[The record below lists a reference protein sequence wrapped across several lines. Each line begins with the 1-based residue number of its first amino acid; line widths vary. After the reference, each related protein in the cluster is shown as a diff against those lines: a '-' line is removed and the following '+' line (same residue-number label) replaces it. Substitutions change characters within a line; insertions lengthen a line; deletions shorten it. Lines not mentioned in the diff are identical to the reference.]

1 LTCLPP
7 VAIVPNLSR
16 QSLKMDTIKGIKGVK
31 DILPEETPRWRFIED
46 AARRWA
52 LCYGYQ
58 EIRIPIFELTA
69 LFARSIGSTTDIVEK
84 EMYTFPDRDGTSL
97 TLRPE
102 GTAGTVRAFIEHNRA
117 ADPLPQKYFYL
128 GPMFR
133 HERPQAG
140 RLRQFHQFGVESFG
154 TSDPRA
160 DIEVI
165 ALLWRLL
172 SDLALPALTL
182 EINSLGTSGDRAAY
196 KPILL
201 AFLKQQESH
210 LCANCRRRMDT
221 NPLRALDC
229 KVPDCRA
236 ATESAPRLTDHLSP
250 EARIH
255 FDQVLAGLEAN
266 GIPYRLNPRLV
277 RGLDYYCLTSFEIT
291 STHLG
296 AQNAVGAGGRYDGLV
311 ETLGGPSVP
320 AVGFAL
326 GLERV
331 SLMLPETASSSLQ
344 ECLYYVAAFG
354 VSGTKLGLVLLD
366 ELRRIGLSAQCDY
379 RATTLKTHLRQA
391 DRSRCRFAIL
401 LGDDEAAR
409 GSVILRDLDS
419 KAQEELPLAGLS
431 PLLKARTASF

>member
-1 LTCLPP
+1 
-7 VAIVPNLSR
+7 
-16 QSLKMDTIKGIKGVK
+16 MDSIKAIKGVK

-52 LCYGYQ
+52 RCYGYQ
-58 EIRIPIFELTA
+58 EIRIPIFEFTA
-69 LFARSIGSTTDIVEK
+69 LFARSIGSATDIVEK

-172 SDLALPALTL
+172 SDLALPDLTL
-182 EINSLGTSGDRAAY
+182 EINSLGTSGDRTAY

-201 AFLKQQESH
+201 GFLSQHKSL
-210 LCANCRRRMDT
+210 LCENCRRRMDT
-221 NPLRALDC
+221 NPLRVLDC
-229 KVPDCRA
+229 KVPGCQA
-236 ATESAPRLTDHLSP
+236 ATASAPKLTDHLSS
-250 EARIH
+250 EARTH
-255 FDQVLAGLEAN
+255 FDQVLAGLFAL
-266 GIPYRLNPRLV
+266 GVPYTLNPRLV
-277 RGLDYYCLTSFEIT
+277 RGLDYYCFTSFEIT

-311 ETLGGPSVP
+311 ETLGGPSIP
-320 AVGFAL
+320 AVGFAV

-331 SLMLPETASSSLQ
+331 SLMLPNTSSSLRND
-344 ECLYYVAAFG
+344 CLYYVAAFG
-354 VSGTKLGLVLLD
+354 EKGTDLGLVLLD
-366 ELRRIGLSAQCDY
+366 ELRRAGLSVQSDY
-379 RATTLKTHLRQA
+379 RATTLKAHLRQA
-391 DRSRCRFAIL
+391 DRSKCRYAIF
-401 LGDDEAAR
+401 LGDDEAVR
-409 GSVILRDLDS
+409 GSIILRDLES
-419 KAQEELPLAGLS
+419 KAQEELPLEGLTS
-431 PLLKARTASF
+431 LLKTRTFSS

>member
-1 LTCLPP
+1 
-7 VAIVPNLSR
+7 
-16 QSLKMDTIKGIKGVK
+16 MDTIKGIKGVK
-31 DILPEETPRWRFIED
+31 DILPDETPRWRLIED

-52 LCYGYQ
+52 RCYGYQ

-69 LFARSIGSTTDIVEK
+69 LFARSIGSATDIVEK

-117 ADPLPQKYFYL
+117 ADPLPQKYFYI

-165 ALLWRLL
+165 ALLWHLL
-172 SDLALPALTL
+172 SDLALPDLTL
-182 EINSLGTSGDRAAY
+182 EINSLGSSGDRTRY

-201 AFLKQQESH
+201 TFLSQQKSL
-210 LCANCRRRMDT
+210 LCENCRRRMDT
-221 NPLRALDC
+221 NPLRVLDC
-229 KVPDCRA
+229 KVPNCRS
-236 ATESAPRLTDHLSP
+236 ATESAPKLTDHLSA

-255 FDQVLAGLEAN
+255 FDQVLAGLLAI
-266 GIPYRLNPRLV
+266 GVPYRLNPRLV

-311 ETLGGPSVP
+311 ETLGGPSIP
-320 AVGFAL
+320 AVGFAV

-331 SLMLPETASSSLQ
+331 SLMLPKTSSSLLN

-354 VSGTKLGLVLLD
+354 EEGAKFGLVLLD
-366 ELRRIGLSAQCDY
+366 ELRKAGLPAQCDY
-379 RATTLKTHLRQA
+379 RAATLKAHLRQA
-391 DRSRCRFAIL
+391 DRSKCRYAIL
-401 LGDDEAAR
+401 LGDDEAIR
-409 GSVILRDLDS
+409 GSVILRNLES
-419 KAQEELPLAGLS
+419 KAQEGLPLAGLTS
-431 PLLKARTASF
+431 LLKTRTFSP

>member
-1 LTCLPP
+1 
-7 VAIVPNLSR
+7 
-16 QSLKMDTIKGIKGVK
+16 MDTIKGIKGVK

-46 AARRWA
+46 TARRWA

-69 LFARSIGSTTDIVEK
+69 LFARSIGAATDIVEK

-117 ADPLPQKYFYL
+117 ADPLPQKYFYF

-154 TSDPRA
+154 TSDPRT

-172 SDLALPALTL
+172 SDLALPDLTL
-182 EINSLGTSGDRAAY
+182 EINSLGSSGDRAAY
-196 KPILL
+196 KPTLL
-201 AFLKQQESH
+201 AFLRQQESR

-229 KVPDCRA
+229 KVPDCRT

-250 EARIH
+250 ESRTH
-255 FDQVLAGLEAN
+255 FDQVLEGLAAI
-266 GIPYRLNPRLV
+266 GVPYRLNPRLV

-311 ETLGGPSVP
+311 ETLGGPSIP
-320 AVGFAL
+320 AIGFAV

-331 SLMLPETASSSLQ
+331 SLMLPETSTSSLHK
-344 ECLYYVAAFG
+344 CLYYVAAFG
-354 VSGTKLGLVLLD
+354 GNGTKLGLVLLD

-379 RATTLKTHLRQA
+379 RATTLKAHLRQA
-391 DRSRCRFAIL
+391 DRSKCRYAIL

-409 GSVILRDLDS
+409 GSVVLRNLES
-419 KAQEELPLAGLS
+419 KAQEELPLTGLS
-431 PLLKARTASF
+431 ALLKSRTSSL

>member
-1 LTCLPP
+1 MNT
-7 VAIVPNLSR
+7 
-16 QSLKMDTIKGIKGVK
+16 MDTIKGIKGVK

-69 LFARSIGSTTDIVEK
+69 LFARSIGAETDIVEK

-117 ADPLPQKYFYL
+117 TDPLPQKYFYI

-140 RLRQFHQFGVESFG
+140 RLRQFHQFGAESFG

-160 DIEVI
+160 DIEII

-172 SDLALPALTL
+172 SDLSLPELTL
-182 EINSLGTSGDRAAY
+182 EINSLGSSGDRAAY

-201 AFLKQQESH
+201 KFLSQQKSL
-210 LCANCRRRMDT
+210 LCANCRRRMET
-221 NPLRALDC
+221 NPLRVLDC
-229 KVPDCRA
+229 KVADCRA
-236 ATESAPRLTDHLSP
+236 ATESAPRLTNHLSP
-250 EARIH
+250 EARTH
-255 FDQVLAGLEAN
+255 FDHVLAGLTSI

-291 STHLG
+291 STQLG

-331 SLMLPETASSSLQ
+331 SLMLPEASMPSSHQ
-344 ECLYYVAAFG
+344 FLYYVASFG
-354 VSGTKLGLVLLD
+354 DQGTKLGLVLLD
-366 ELRRIGLSAQCDY
+366 ELRSVGISAHCDY
-379 RATTLKTHLRQA
+379 RASTLKAHLRQA
-391 DRSRCRFAIL
+391 DRSRCRYAIL
-401 LGDDEAAR
+401 LGDDEATR
-409 GSVILRDLDS
+409 GSVILRNLES

-431 PLLKARTASF
+431 SVLKSRTSSS